1 MKLLILILSSF
12 SLSLLSDSVLDK
24 FNIIIK
30 NDLTF
35 NHRSLDSN
43 NEISE
48 SVGSLIHDGEVILIN
63 VDSPFKERYQISD
76 KTIDIYDFDF
86 NQSRS
91 ISIFRPEVSSP
102 DDFIFPKSLDSFFL
116 FDCNSSTDI

>member
-1 MKLLILILSSF
+1 MKLLILILSSL
-12 SLSLLSDSVLDK
+12 SLNLLSDSVLER

-91 ISIFRPEVSSP
+91 ISLNEFYEIQKGYEKIFKNCKFIDNLNKF
-102 DDFIFPKSLDSFFL
+102 DD
-116 FDCNSSTDI
+116 